1 MVSKG
6 RLAGFIDAIIAVIMT
21 IMLLEFELPKTG
33 GILDFLKDN
42 LVYLIAYLLSFIYVT
57 TSWFINNIC
66 FHRLRKSLV
75 ESIIVA

>member
-6 RLAGFIDAIIAVIMT
+6 RLAAFIDAIIAVIMT

-42 LVYLIAYLLSFIYVT
+42 LVYLIAYLLSFIYDVT
-57 TSWFINNIC
+57 TSWFNQQYM
-66 FHRLRKSLV
+66 LSQAEK
-75 ESIIVA
+75 

>member
-1 MVSKG
+1 
-6 RLAGFIDAIIAVIMT
+6 MT

-57 TSWFINNIC
+57 IS
-66 FHRLRKSLV
+66 
-75 ESIIVA
+75 

>member
-33 GILDFLKDN
+33 GILDF
-42 LVYLIAYLLSFIYVT
+42 
-57 TSWFINNIC
+57 
-66 FHRLRKSLV
+66 
-75 ESIIVA
+75 